1 LGIEGFVVEGLEVLV
16 FELDFFDLFFL
27 EEDAEEV
34 NHQPMMRFELEG
46 EGSKDV
52 YISGGKEAAV
62 TQSRSCRKVCVYKL
76 YGGDKNSKQ
85 RKNRRKMARIMNSL
99 THDPAEAVEER
110 IFLAIVMIECFC

>member
-1 LGIEGFVVEGLEVLV
+1 LGIEGFAVEGLEVLV

-62 TQSRSCRKVCVYKL
+62 TQSRSCKKVCVCTSSMEKI
-76 YGGDKNSKQ
+76 K
-85 RKNRRKMARIMNSL
+85 
-99 THDPAEAVEER
+99 AVNKER
-110 IFLAIVMIECFC
+110 IGGRWRES